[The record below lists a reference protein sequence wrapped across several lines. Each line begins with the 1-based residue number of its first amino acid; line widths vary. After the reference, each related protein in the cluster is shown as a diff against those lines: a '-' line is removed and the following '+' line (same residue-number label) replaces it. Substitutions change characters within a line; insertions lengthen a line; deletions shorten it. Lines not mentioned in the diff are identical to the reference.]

1 MSRRVRRRSS
11 ILNFVIVIA
20 IIALLSIYLMGSF
33 DCKNL
38 FKRRV
43 SPIENYI
50 KEVSELINLSNQI
63 SKNFITTREKIQS
76 LDRVE
81 MITEL
86 QKYADSSREIANKC
100 SDLKVPEDP
109 EEIERA
115 HGILQFVFDM
125 RAAALDDYKPALL
138 NALEDIDI
146 EIASIQL
153 SKALEDLH
161 LSDGAYEYFKKA
173 VGIVLKEKKL
183 DQLEIPES
191 YFLQKKEIYTIDK
204 VLDYIYSAK
213 GVPTLQPIHGIAVLP
228 ETVEFDPKKK
238 EEQGEYIVLL
248 YSEEISVTISI
259 QNQGNQVEKDIPIKA
274 TLKSEIEP
282 EPFIVETTL
291 SEIKPEEVLPVTLTG
306 IKSFPGSKCL
316 LKILVGPVTFEQ
328 FLGNNEVEFKIIVE
342 R

>member
-1 MSRRVRRRSS
+1 MVRRVKRRSS
-11 ILNFVIVIA
+11 ILNLVIVIA
-20 IIALLSIYLMGSF
+20 IIALLSVYLMGSF
-33 DCKNL
+33 NCKNL
-38 FKRRV
+38 FKRKV
-43 SPIENYI
+43 SPLENYV
-50 KEVSELINLSNQI
+50 KDVSELINQSNQI

-100 SDLKVPEDP
+100 SDLKAP
-109 EEIERA
+109 EEIERS
-115 HGILQFVFDM
+115 HGILQFAFDM

-138 NALEDIDI
+138 NALEDIDT

-161 LSDGAYEYFKKA
+161 LSDRAYEYFKNA

-204 VLDYIYSAK
+204 VLEYINFAK
-213 GVPTLQPIHGIAVLP
+213 GVPTLQPIHGVAVLP
-228 ETVEFDPKKK
+228 ETVEFNPKKK
-238 EEQGEYIVLL
+238 EEQGEYIKLL

-259 QNQGNQVEKDIPIKA
+259 ENQGNQIEKDIPIKA

-282 EPFIVETTL
+282 EPVMVETTIP
-291 SEIKPEEVLPVTLTG
+291 EIKPEEVIPVTLTG

-328 FLGNNEVEFKIIVE
+328 FLGNNEVEFKIMVE

>member
-1 MSRRVRRRSS
+1 MARRVRKRSS
-11 ILNFVIVIA
+11 ILNLVIVIA

-38 FKRRV
+38 FKRRE
-43 SPIENYI
+43 SQIESYI
-50 KEVSELINLSNQI
+50 KKASELINLSNQI

-100 SDLKVPEDP
+100 SDLKVPE
-109 EEIERA
+109 EIERA

-138 NALEDIDI
+138 NALEDIDV

-161 LSDGAYEYFKKA
+161 LSDRAYEYFKKV

-191 YFLQKKEIYTIDK
+191 YFLQKKEIYTLDK
-204 VLDYIYSAK
+204 ILDYIHSAK

-238 EEQGEYIVLL
+238 ETQGEYIVLL

-259 QNQGNQVEKDIPIKA
+259 ENQGNQVEKDIPIKA

-282 EPFIVETTL
+282 EPVMVETTIP
-291 SEIKPEEVLPVTLTG
+291 EIKPDEVLSVTITG

-328 FLGNNEVEFKIIVE
+328 FLGNNEVEFKIMVE

>member
-1 MSRRVRRRSS
+1 MARRVRRRSS
-11 ILNFVIVIA
+11 ILNLVIVIA
-20 IIALLSIYLMGSF
+20 IIALLSIYLIGSF
-33 DCKNL
+33 DCTNL
-38 FKRRV
+38 FKRRE

-50 KEVSELINLSNQI
+50 KKASELINLSNQI

-86 QKYADSSREIANKC
+86 QKYADSSREIANEC
-100 SDLKVPEDP
+100 SDLKVP

-115 HGILQFVFDM
+115 HGVLQFVFDM

-138 NALEDIDI
+138 NALEDIDV

-153 SKALEDLH
+153 SRALEDLH
-161 LSDGAYEYFKKA
+161 ISDRVYEYYKKA
-173 VGIVLKEKKL
+173 VGIVLKENKL

-191 YFLQKKEIYTIDK
+191 YFLQKKEIYTLDK
-204 VLDYIYSAK
+204 ILDYINAAK
-213 GVPTLQPIHGIAVLP
+213 GVATLQPIHGVAVLP

-259 QNQGNQVEKDIPIKA
+259 ENQGNQVEKDIPIKA

-282 EPFIVETTL
+282 EPVTVETTIP
-291 SEIKPEEVLPVTLTG
+291 EIKPKEVLPVILTG

-328 FLGNNEVEFKIIVE
+328 FLGNNEVEFKIMVE